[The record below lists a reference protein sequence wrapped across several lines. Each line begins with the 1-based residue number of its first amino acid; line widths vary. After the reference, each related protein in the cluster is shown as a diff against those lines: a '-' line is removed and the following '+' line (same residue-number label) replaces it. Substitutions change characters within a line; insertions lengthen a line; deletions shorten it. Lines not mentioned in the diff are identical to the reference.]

1 MDRQVRAAL
10 LCAVLLI
17 IVAGCGSKAPVELKM
32 APLSALPPEIQ
43 RAPVAVRE
51 AYQFAIA
58 NKEILQEIPCFCGCV
73 DVGHQNNYM
82 CYVKEDGSSNGDLV
96 LDSHAYG

>member
-1 MDRQVRAAL
+1 MDRRLSVVL
-10 LCAVLLI
+10 LCVVLLT

-32 APLSALPPEIQ
+32 APLSELPPEIQ
-43 RAPVAVRE
+43 RAPVTVRE
-51 AYQFAIA
+51 AYRFAIA

-82 CYVKEDGSSNGDLV
+82 CYVKEDGSPNGDLV